1 VASWL
6 SLDELSG
13 LPGELA
19 RAESRLEE
27 SIDAFATRL
36 RRQAAV
42 QGRGQRVG
50 PPGGRLQ
57 RPRVGR
63 PVPRRFALPQRPRA
77 GKPLTVLERDRVAE
91 SLRGGASV
99 LARTV
104 EHGSARRLEG
114 IREGLRRLQRGLM
127 QLPQFFWRTPR

>member
-13 LPGELA
+13 IPGELA

-63 PVPRRFALPQRPRA
+63 PVPRRFALPQRHRA
-77 GKPLTVLERDRVAE
+77 GKPLTVPERDRVWE
-91 SLRGGASV
+91 SSRGGASMPTAAV
-99 LARTV
+99 EQGRARIA
-104 EHGSARRLEG
+104 EDIGEG
-114 IREGLRRLQRGLM
+114 RGRLQRWLT
-127 QLPQFFWRTPR
+127 QLAQFFWRTPR